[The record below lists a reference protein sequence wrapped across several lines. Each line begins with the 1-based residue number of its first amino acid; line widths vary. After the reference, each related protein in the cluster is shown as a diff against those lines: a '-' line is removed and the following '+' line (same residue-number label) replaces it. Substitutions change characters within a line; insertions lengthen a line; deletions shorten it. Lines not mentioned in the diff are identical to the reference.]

1 MVPWLRVLFAY
12 RYGLVVCAEMSC
24 YLHGCMTGRA
34 LITLPFLPHVYGCV
48 VVGLPIQYVLFAVLL
63 LVVSIVC

>member
-1 MVPWLRVLFAY
+1 MLFAY

-34 LITLPFLPHVYGCV
+34 LIALPFFFFFFLSHVYACV